1 MKRALYHRARRKAI
15 ASASHQGNNGCGGL
29 AMILDLKRL
38 PILETER
45 LRLAPLTAADAT
57 YLYPVMGDPEVM
69 AYWDVPEID
78 DPDMVGAI
86 VAGQVAGMADGR
98 AVYWAMR
105 TLDGDEFVGSCDLS
119 EIDRWHRRAEVGFML
134 GREAWGQGYALEAV
148 RTVIAFAATSGL
160 RKLTAR
166 THLGNRRS
174 EALLEKL
181 GFTEEGLLRGHILKD
196 GERRDCRVFG
206 LLL

>member
-1 MKRALYHRARRKAI
+1 
-15 ASASHQGNNGCGGL
+15 
-29 AMILDLKRL
+29 MILDLTRL

-45 LRLAPLTAADAT
+45 LRLEPLAAGDAAD
-57 YLYPVMGDPEVM
+57 LYPIMGDPEVM
-69 AYWDVPEID
+69 AYWDIPEID
-78 DPDMVGAI
+78 DPDI
-86 VAGQVAGMADGR
+86 VAQIVQGQVDGMAGGR
-98 AVYWAMR
+98 AIYWIIR
-105 TLDGDEFVGSCDLS
+105 TLAGREFLGSCDLS

-134 GREAWGQGYALEAV
+134 GRDAWGQGFALEAM
-148 RTVIAFAATSGL
+148 RTVVAFAATGGL

-174 EALLEKL
+174 EALLQRL
-181 GFTEEGLLRGHILKD
+181 GFQEEGLLRGHILKD

>member
-1 MKRALYHRARRKAI
+1 
-15 ASASHQGNNGCGGL
+15 
-29 AMILDLKRL
+29 MILDLTRL

-45 LRLAPLTAADAT
+45 LRLSPLVASDASL
-57 YLYPVMGDPEVM
+57 LYPLMGDPEVM

-78 DPDMVGAI
+78 DPEVVAGIILSQVDAMNAGRSMYWSLRGLNDDHFVGA
-86 VAGQVAGMADGR
+86 
-98 AVYWAMR
+98 
-105 TLDGDEFVGSCDLS
+105 CDLS
-119 EIDRWHRRAEVGFML
+119 DIDRWHRRAEVGFML
-134 GREAWGQGYALEAV
+134 DREAWGRGYALEAMQAV
-148 RTVIAFAATSGL
+148 VAFAAGAGV

-174 EALLEKL
+174 ETLLEKL
-181 GFTEEGLLRGHILKD
+181 GFAEEGLLRGHVLRD

>member
-1 MKRALYHRARRKAI
+1 
-15 ASASHQGNNGCGGL
+15 
-29 AMILDLKRL
+29 MIFDLKRL

-45 LRLAPLTAADAT
+45 LRLAPLTGADAADIF
-57 YLYPVMGDPEVM
+57 PIMGDPEVM
-69 AYWDVPEID
+69 AYWDLPEID
-78 DPDMVGAI
+78 DPDI
-86 VAGQVAGMADGR
+86 VAEIVEGQVETMAAGR
-98 AVYWAMR
+98 AIYWVMR
-105 TLDGDEFVGSCDLS
+105 TLDGGEFVGSCDLS
-119 EIDRWHRRAEVGFML
+119 EIDRWHRRADVGFML

-148 RTVIAFAATSGL
+148 RTVIAFAATGGL

-174 EALLEKL
+174 EAVLEKL
-181 GFTEEGLLRGHILKD
+181 GFSEEGLLRGHVLKD

>member
-1 MKRALYHRARRKAI
+1 
-15 ASASHQGNNGCGGL
+15 
-29 AMILDLKRL
+29 MILDLRRL

-45 LRLAPLTAADAT
+45 LRLEPLVAEDAAH
-57 YLYPVMGDPEVM
+57 LYPIMGDPEVM

-78 DPDMVGAI
+78 DPDI
-86 VAGQVAGMADGR
+86 VAQIVRGQVDGMAAGR

-105 TLDGDEFVGSCDLS
+105 TLAGQEFVGACDLS
-119 EIDRWHRRAEVGFML
+119 EIDRWNRRAEVGFML
-134 GREAWGQGYALEAV
+134 GREAWGQGYALEAMQ
-148 RTVIAFAATSGL
+148 TVVAFAATSGV

-174 EALLEKL
+174 ETLLQKL